1 MTRHPNEMRP
11 VPSNDDQ
18 NEVEW
23 GANVEIE
30 GAIDAVCRALG
41 LDHRSAE
48 RRRRVAHGV
57 VSTWRSGRRLPL
69 NLVSAGFDAV
79 GV

>member
-1 MTRHPNEMRP
+1 MTRHPNDKRP
-11 VPSNDDQ
+11 VPNNDD
-18 NEVEW
+18 VEP
-23 GANVEIE
+23 GAHAEIE
-30 GAIDAVCRALG
+30 GAIDAVCCELG
-41 LDHRSAE
+41 FDHRSDE

-69 NLVSAGFDAV
+69 NLVSAGFDAI